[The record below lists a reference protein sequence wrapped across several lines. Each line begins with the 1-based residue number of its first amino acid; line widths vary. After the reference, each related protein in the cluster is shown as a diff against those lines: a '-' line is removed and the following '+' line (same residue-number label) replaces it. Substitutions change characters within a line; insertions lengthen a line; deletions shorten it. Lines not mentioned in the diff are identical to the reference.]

1 MPVEVIM
8 PMLGM
13 AQETGKVVRWL
24 KAEGEPVAQAEPLM
38 EVETDKVTV
47 EIEAPAAGTL
57 AGVAAAEGDDV
68 PVGQVIAYVLG
79 DGEQLPEPDARSAP
93 AVALPAEAAMPGGQS
108 PGHVGSSPQVG
119 SSPAPAVG
127 RPAEVAMSGGLS
139 PRHVGNGQSARRTL
153 ASPKARR
160 LARERGVPIEEIA
173 GSGPYG
179 AVQAA
184 DVQSFAAPATAPA
197 PDVQSF
203 AAPAAAPAPDPE
215 QSSAWQTMARRM
227 SEIWRDVPHFY
238 LTREVEATR
247 LNAWRDVARRRPGYE
262 SVTHTDLLVKIAA
275 AALAEHPRV
284 NRNGDV
290 NVGIAVATDDA
301 LVVPVIH
308 GADRLELRAVAE
320 RRADLVARARARK
333 LRLEDVQGGTFTI
346 SNLGMFGVDA
356 FGAIVNAPE
365 AAILAVG
372 RITDRVVA
380 VDGAPAVRP
389 TLVLTLSLDHR
400 AIDGAIGARF
410 LDTLVSL
417 VEEPAGLVS

>member
-24 KAEGEPVAQAEPLM
+24 KAEGDAVTKAEPLM

-57 AGVAAAEGDDV
+57 AGVAASEGDDV

-93 AVALPAEAAMPGGQS
+93 ATAVPAAK
-108 PGHVGSSPQVG
+108 GHVQGQTPDRS
-119 SSPAPAVG
+119 
-127 RPAEVAMSGGLS
+127 
-139 PRHVGNGQSARRTL
+139 GNGNAAAQPRRTL

-173 GSGPYG
+173 GTGPYG

-184 DVQSFAAPATAPA
+184 DVQSFAAPAAVTAP
-197 PDVQSF
+197 
-203 AAPAAAPAPDPE
+203 PE
-215 QSSAWQTMARRM
+215 TSPAWQTMARRM
-227 SEIWRDVPHFY
+227 SEAWREVPHFY
-238 LTREVEATR
+238 LSREVDATR
-247 LNAWRDVARRRPGYE
+247 LNAWRDVARKRAGYE
-262 SVTHTDLLVKIAA
+262 RVTHTDLLVKIAA
-275 AALAEHPRV
+275 AALGEHPRV
-284 NRNGDV
+284 NRVPDV

-320 RRADLVARARARK
+320 RRADLVDRARGKK
-333 LRLEDVQGGTFTI
+333 LRIEDVQGGTFTI

-356 FGAIVNAPE
+356 FGAIVNAPQ

-380 VDGAPAVRP
+380 VDGVPAVRP
-389 TLVLTLSLDHR
+389 TFVLTLSLDHR

-417 VEEPAGLVS
+417 VEEPAGLVN

>member
-24 KAEGEPVAQAEPLM
+24 KAEGDAVAKAEPLM

-57 AGVAAAEGDDV
+57 AGVTASEGEDV
-68 PVGQVIAYVLG
+68 PVGRVIAYVLG
-79 DGEQLPEPDARSAP
+79 DGEQLPEEDARNAP
-93 AVALPAEAAMPGGQS
+93 AV
-108 PGHVGSSPQVG
+108 
-119 SSPAPAVG
+119 PAPA
-127 RPAEVAMSGGLS
+127 ET
-139 PRHVGNGQSARRTL
+139 RHVRGQTPDRSGNGSTARRTL

-160 LARERGVPIEEIA
+160 LARERGVPIEEIT

-184 DVQSFAAPATAPA
+184 DVQGF
-197 PDVQSF
+197 
-203 AAPAAAPAPDPE
+203 AAAPVPAV
-215 QSSAWQTMARRM
+215 SAAWQTMARRM
-227 SEIWRDVPHFY
+227 GEIWREVPHFY
-238 LTREVEATR
+238 LSREVDATR
-247 LNAWRDVARRRPGYE
+247 LNGWREAMRRRPGYE
-262 SVTHTDLLVKIAA
+262 RVTHTDLLVKIVA

-284 NRNGDV
+284 NGAEEV

-301 LVVPVIH
+301 LVVPVVH
-308 GADRLELRAVAE
+308 GADRLELRAVVE
-320 RRADLVARARARK
+320 RRLDVVARAREGR
-333 LRLEDVQGGTFTI
+333 LRLDDVQGGTFTI
-346 SNLGMFGVDA
+346 SNLGMFGVDS
-356 FGAIVNAPE
+356 FGAIVNAPQ

-380 VDGAPAVRP
+380 VGGEPAVRP
-389 TLVLTLSLDHR
+389 TFILTLSLDHR

-417 VEEPAGLVS
+417 VEEPAGLVA

>member
-24 KAEGEPVAQAEPLM
+24 KAEGDAVVKAEPLM

-57 AGVAAAEGDDV
+57 AGVTASEGDDV

-93 AVALPAEAAMPGGQS
+93 ATALPAAK
-108 PGHVGSSPQVG
+108 GHVQGQTPDRS
-119 SSPAPAVG
+119 
-127 RPAEVAMSGGLS
+127 
-139 PRHVGNGQSARRTL
+139 GNGNAAAAPPRRTL

-160 LARERGVPIEEIA
+160 LARERGVAIEEIA
-173 GSGPYG
+173 GTGPYG

-184 DVQSFAAPATAPA
+184 DVQSFAAPAA
-197 PDVQSF
+197 
-203 AAPAAAPAPDPE
+203 AAAPE
-215 QSSAWQTMARRM
+215 TSSAWQTMARRM
-227 SEIWRDVPHFY
+227 SETWREVPHFY
-238 LTREVEATR
+238 LSREIDATR
-247 LNAWRDVARRRPGYE
+247 LNAWRDTARKRAGYE
-262 SVTHTDLLVKIAA
+262 GVTHTDLLVKIAA

-284 NRNGDV
+284 NRGPDV

-308 GADRLELRAVAE
+308 GADRLELRVVAE
-320 RRADLVARARARK
+320 RRAELVDRARGKK
-333 LRLEDVQGGTFTI
+333 LRIEDVQGGTFTI

-356 FGAIVNAPE
+356 FGAIVNAPQ

-380 VDGAPAVRP
+380 VDGVPAVRP
-389 TLVLTLSLDHR
+389 TFVLTLSLDHR

-417 VEEPAGLVS
+417 VEEPAGLVN

>member
-1 MPVEVIM
+1 
-8 PMLGM
+8 M

-24 KAEGEPVAQAEPLM
+24 KAEGEAVAKAEPLM

-57 AGVAAAEGDDV
+57 AGVTASEGEDV
-68 PVGQVIAYVLG
+68 PVGRVIAYVLG
-79 DGEQLPEPDARSAP
+79 DGEQLPEEDARNEP
-93 AVALPAEAAMPGGQS
+93 AVAVPATS
-108 PGHVGSSPQVG
+108 
-119 SSPAPAVG
+119 
-127 RPAEVAMSGGLS
+127 RGLS
-139 PRHVGNGQSARRTL
+139 PGHVGNGQSGRRAL

-179 AVQAA
+179 AVQAT
-184 DVQSFAAPATAPA
+184 DVEGFAGTTGWP
-197 PDVQSF
+197 SRS
-203 AAPAAAPAPDPE
+203 AAE
-215 QSSAWQTMARRM
+215 VSSAWQTMARRI
-227 SEIWRDVPHFY
+227 SETWQQVPHFY
-238 LTREVEATR
+238 LSREVDATR
-247 LNAWRDVARRRPGYE
+247 LNGWRAAVRRRPGYE
-262 SVTHTDLLVKIAA
+262 RVTHTDLLVKIVA

-284 NRNGDV
+284 NGSSEV
-290 NVGIAVATDDA
+290 NVGIAVATDDV

-320 RRADLVARARARK
+320 RRIDVVARAREGK

-346 SNLGMFGVDA
+346 SNLGMFGVDS
-356 FGAIVNAPE
+356 FGAIVNAPQ

-380 VDGAPAVRP
+380 VGGEPAVRP
-389 TLVLTLSLDHR
+389 TFILTLSLDHR

-417 VEEPAGLVS
+417 VEEPAGLVA

>member
-24 KAEGEPVAQAEPLM
+24 KSEGEAVAKAEPLM

-57 AGVAAAEGDDV
+57 AGVTASEGEDV
-68 PVGQVIAYVLG
+68 PVGRVIAYVLG
-79 DGEQLPEPDARSAP
+79 AGEQLPEPDARNEPPSAD
-93 AVALPAEAAMPGGQS
+93 ASAEKRHVRGQS
-108 PGHVGSSPQVG
+108 PD
-119 SSPAPAVG
+119 
-127 RPAEVAMSGGLS
+127 MSG
-139 PRHVGNGQSARRTL
+139 NGGSGARRTL

-184 DVQSFAAPATAPA
+184 DVEGFAVPAT
-197 PDVQSF
+197 QSQSAF
-203 AAPAAAPAPDPE
+203 E
-215 QSSAWQTMARRM
+215 VSSAWQTMARRM
-227 SEIWRDVPHFY
+227 GEIWREVPHFY
-238 LTREVEATR
+238 LSREVDATR
-247 LNAWRDVARRRPGYE
+247 LNAWRDAARRRAGYE
-262 SVTHTDLLVKIAA
+262 KVTHTDLLVKIAA
-275 AALAEHPRV
+275 AALVEHPRV
-284 NRNGDV
+284 NRSEQV

-308 GADRLELRAVAE
+308 DADKLELREVAV
-320 RRADLVARARARK
+320 RRAEIVERARGGK
-333 LRLEDVQGGTFTI
+333 LRLDDVQGGTFTI
-346 SNLGMFGVDA
+346 SNLGMFGVDS
-356 FGAIVNAPE
+356 FGAIVNAPQ

-380 VDGAPAVRP
+380 HDGAPTVRP
-389 TLVLTLSLDHR
+389 TFVLTLSLDHR
-400 AIDGAIGARF
+400 AIDGAMGARF